1 MLGMMIMIFESNA
14 FWILVIIV
22 MVIVSVWLI
31 ADLVDRYLDKRERAL
46 FDEIFNEFDDY
57 C

>member
-1 MLGMMIMIFESNA
+1 MIFETNA

-22 MVIVSVWLI
+22 MIIAAVWLVC
-31 ADLVDRYLDKRERAL
+31 DLVDRYLNRRERAL
-46 FDEIFNEFDDY
+46 IDEIMNEFDNN

>member
-14 FWILVIIV
+14 FWIFLIIV
-22 MVIVSVWLI
+22 MVIVSVWLV
-31 ADLVDRYLDKRERAL
+31 ADLVDRYLDRRERAL
-46 FDEIFNEFDDY
+46 FEEIFNEFDN